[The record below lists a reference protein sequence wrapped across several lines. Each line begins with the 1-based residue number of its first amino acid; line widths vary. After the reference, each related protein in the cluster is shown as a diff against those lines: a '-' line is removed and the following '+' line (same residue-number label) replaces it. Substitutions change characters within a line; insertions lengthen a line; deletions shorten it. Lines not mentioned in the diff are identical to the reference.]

1 MTDGAEKAGE
11 GGKADA
17 LVSAS
22 ALGMALQSSAA
33 AAQGSGSMSAEGI
46 PRGWVGEMISGL

>member
-17 LVSAS
+17 LVWAS

-33 AAQGSGSMSAEGI
+33 AAQGSGRMSTEGI
-46 PRGWVGEMISGL
+46 PRGWLGEMISGL